1 MSLLAGNLRLLR
13 IGGRGECRSGRRIR
27 RRIYNTVGCYYI
39 LLWEI
44 KVESSTFTL
53 SFPFFVSLTALL
65 FGMYLPAVIT
75 KEERK
80 GTGQSF
86 GVSFC
91 LNLYH
96 VWLAG
101 SRASCR
107 LARGLSMMMYH
118 VLLYCLLFSIVFL

>member
-27 RRIYNTVGCYYI
+27 GRIYNRLVLYTAVGN
-39 LLWEI
+39 
-44 KVESSTFTL
+44 KSGKQHVHFVFS
-53 SFPFFVSLTALL
+53 FFVSLTALL

-107 LARGLSMMMYH
+107 LARGLSMMYH